1 MITTK
6 QRVCVQVEI
15 ADTIVLVIELV
26 GTVAFALS
34 GAVMAVQRRMDI
46 FGVLVLG
53 VCTAVGGGVIRDILL
68 GITPPNTFR
77 NPVYALV
84 AALASSLI
92 FFVGKSEPEIII
104 SNRIQNLSL
113 FNFFDAMGLGI
124 FTVIGINTA
133 IGAGYGDNA
142 FLQMFVG
149 VTTGV
154 GGGILRDM
162 LAGVTPLVMRKHI
175 YASASFVGAAL
186 YACAYPF
193 ISHWLAMFLGAA
205 SVVLIRVLAARYCWN
220 LPVAIPEEKAPR
232 S

>member
-1 MITTK
+1 M
-6 QRVCVQVEI
+6 EL
-15 ADTIVLVIELV
+15 ADTIVFFVEIV

-53 VCTAVGGGVIRDILL
+53 VCTAVGGGIIRDILL

-84 AALASSLI
+84 AALASALI

-104 SNRIQNLSL
+104 SNRIQNFAL
-113 FNFFDAMGLGI
+113 FNFLDAMGLGI
-124 FTVIGINTA
+124 FTVVGINTA
-133 IGAGYGDNA
+133 INAGFEDNA
-142 FLQMFVG
+142 FLQIFVG

-162 LAGVTPLVMRKHI
+162 LRKQV
-175 YASASFVGAAL
+175 YASAAFVGAVL
-186 YACAYPF
+186 YACSYPF
-193 ISHWLAMFLGAA
+193 INHWTAMLLGAA
-205 SVVLIRVLAARYCWN
+205 VVVIIRMLAAKYLWN
-220 LPVAIPEEKAPR
+220 LPVAIPEDWPPKE
-232 S
+232 

>member
-1 MITTK
+1 MG
-6 QRVCVQVEI
+6 I
-15 ADTIVLVIELV
+15 ADTIVFFVEIV

-84 AALASSLI
+84 AALASALI

-113 FNFFDAMGLGI
+113 FNFLDALGLGI
-124 FTVIGINTA
+124 FTVVGINTA
-133 IGAGYGDNA
+133 INAGFEDNA
-142 FLQMFVG
+142 FLQIFVG

-154 GGGILRDM
+154 GGGILRDLLSKTVPAVLKRRIYAVASIIGAATYFYMVKLSAGAPVAM
-162 LAGVTPLVMRKHI
+162 LAGMLIT
-175 YASASFVGAAL
+175 
-186 YACAYPF
+186 
-193 ISHWLAMFLGAA
+193 
-205 SVVLIRVLAARYCWN
+205 VLIRMLATHSAWN
-220 LPVAIPEEKAPR
+220 LPRVKRPQ
-232 S
+232 

>member
-1 MITTK
+1 MG
-6 QRVCVQVEI
+6 I
-15 ADTIVLVIELV
+15 ADTIVFFVEIV

-84 AALASSLI
+84 AALASALI

-113 FNFFDAMGLGI
+113 FNFLDALGLGI
-124 FTVIGINTA
+124 FTVVGINTA
-133 IGAGYGDNA
+133 INAGFEDNA
-142 FLQMFVG
+142 FLQIFVG

-162 LAGVTPLVMRKHI
+162 LGWGYADCTAKAGLC
-175 YASASFVGAAL
+175 VGSL
-186 YACAYPF
+186 CR
-193 ISHWLAMFLGAA
+193 GCT
-205 SVVLIRVLAARYCWN
+205 VCVL
-220 LPVAIPEEKAPR
+220 LPVYQSLGRHVFGRRRCGYYTDARRQVSVESAG
-232 S
+232 SDS

>member
-162 LAGVTPLVMRKHI
+162 LAGVTPLVLRKQI

-186 YACAYPF
+186 YL
-193 ISHWLAMFLGAA
+193 S
-205 SVVLIRVLAARYCWN
+205 LIH
-220 LPVAIPEEKAPR
+220 I
-232 S
+232 